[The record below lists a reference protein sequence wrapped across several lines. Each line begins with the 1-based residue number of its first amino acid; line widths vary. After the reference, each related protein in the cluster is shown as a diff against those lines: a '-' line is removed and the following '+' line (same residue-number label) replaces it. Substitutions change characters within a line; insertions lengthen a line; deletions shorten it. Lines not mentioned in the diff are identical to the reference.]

1 MVYSH
6 YPSGNMESRSC
17 LKKNKNNKKGGRE
30 REERPFVSLIGK
42 ENFQYE
48 KRQYKG
54 NPDRECSDWWR

>member
-1 MVYSH
+1 
-6 YPSGNMESRSC
+6 MESRSC
-17 LKKNKNNKKGGRE
+17 LKKNKNNKRGGRE

-54 NPDRECSDWWR
+54 NPDWECSDWWR